1 MIKVISIQRA
11 VDPDIKRVV
20 CYGFRYIVPTYVD
33 YVAIDE
39 DGAIMGYS
47 LEPEIVN
54 LERGMGYWSNGSNTI
69 EPFDM
74 GTVTFEGNWKESLVR
89 V

>member
-11 VDPDIKRVV
+11 VDPDMKWVL
-20 CYGFRYIVPTYVD
+20 CYGFRYIVPKNID

-54 LERGMGYWSNGSNTI
+54 LEWGMGYWSNSSI
-69 EPFDM
+69 VVEPFDM
-74 GTVTFEGNWKESLVR
+74 GSVTFEGNWKESLIR